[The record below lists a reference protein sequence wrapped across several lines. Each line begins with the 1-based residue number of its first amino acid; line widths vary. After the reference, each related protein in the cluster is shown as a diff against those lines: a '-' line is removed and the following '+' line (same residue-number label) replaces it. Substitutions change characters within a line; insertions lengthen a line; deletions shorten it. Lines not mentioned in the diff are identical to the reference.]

1 VKFTTKPQPARDI
14 VADMAADHTMPPW
27 FAGDEVYGRSSELR
41 GYIETQGT
49 GYVLRAGCD
58 FLVEATPGTR
68 HRADAL
74 VNTHLTG
81 KKHRKRWEIHSVPG
95 STGARSYAWA
105 WLGTASQ
112 NHYLL
117 IRRHLVTGELAY
129 HYCHV
134 PPGRPVTLRT
144 LVQVA
149 CLRWPETSGQTKL
162 GCTRCL

>member
-1 VKFTTKPQPARDI
+1 
-14 VADMAADHTMPPW
+14 
-27 FAGDEVYGRSSELR
+27 
-41 GYIETQGT
+41 
-49 GYVLRAGCD
+49 
-58 FLVEATPGTR
+58 
-68 HRADAL
+68 
-74 VNTHLTG
+74 
-81 KKHRKRWEIHSVPG
+81 VPG
-95 STGARSYAWA
+95 STGARSCAWA

-144 LVQVA
+144 LVRVA

-162 GCTRCL
+162 GCTRCLWTRMAGSGWVPTPTPSSPCR